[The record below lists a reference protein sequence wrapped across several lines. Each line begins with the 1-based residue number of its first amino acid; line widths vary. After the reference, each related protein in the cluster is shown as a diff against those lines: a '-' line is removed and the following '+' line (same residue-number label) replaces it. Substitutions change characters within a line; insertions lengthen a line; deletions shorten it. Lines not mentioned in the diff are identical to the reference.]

1 MKLWSLFGGALSLML
16 LVGTAQGS
24 EAEQSVPQVGQ
35 VVIESMGPAS
45 GTIPKG
51 KLATILNYIHADKHT

>member
-45 GTIPKG
+45 GLFQRASWPPF
-51 KLATILNYIHADKHT
+51 